1 MNLKEAVAV
10 FALVRA
16 TLETKQEELSKK
28 KLQFEVE
35 TKDLVKEVQDLKDK
49 LALCFT
55 EIDKDIKSKF
65 EEDNSVKKFY
75 GGFGIQE
82 KKKIEYLK
90 DITCDRC
97 GSKIAVRTS
106 TKTGKQF
113 GGCSAFPKC
122 KRMFSL
128 EGEPI
133 EFKRKRKK

>member
-82 KKKIEYLK
+82 KKKIEYDLEVALRWAK
-90 DITCDRC
+90 DKDMFITLDVKSFEKAAE
-97 GSKIAVRTS
+97 GMKLDFVKIDKEPSVTV
-106 TKTGKQF
+106 
-113 GGCSAFPKC
+113 PKEI
-122 KRMFSL
+122 KL
-128 EGEPI
+128 D
-133 EFKRKRKK
+133 

>member
-35 TKDLVKEVQDLKDK
+35 TKDLVKEMQDLKDK
-49 LALCFT
+49 LALCFI

-82 KKKIEYLK
+82 KKKIEYDLEVALRWAK
-90 DITCDRC
+90 DKDMFITLDVKSFEKAAE
-97 GSKIAVRTS
+97 GMKLDFVKIDKEPSVTV
-106 TKTGKQF
+106 
-113 GGCSAFPKC
+113 PKEI
-122 KRMFSL
+122 KL
-128 EGEPI
+128 D
-133 EFKRKRKK
+133 